1 MRQPFAPVRVQAEGP
16 KVAWTDSAYVP
27 FTHVR
32 DEAEGPKAV
41 CPEFASGDLLLSR
54 PINPAR
60 SRLRD
65 PRCHT
70 DRRGDLLL
78 IARCTDKGPKVVV
91 LICVIVLS
99 LYFLILVCFSYVAGF
114 LCQ

>member
-1 MRQPFAPVRVQAEGP
+1 MRVQAEGP

-70 DRRGDLLL
+70 DRSSETFYSVALLL
-78 IARCTDKGPKVVV
+78 QLGRGTRVAV
-91 LICVIVLS
+91 LICIIFLS
-99 LYFLILVCFSYVAGF
+99 L
-114 LCQ
+114 